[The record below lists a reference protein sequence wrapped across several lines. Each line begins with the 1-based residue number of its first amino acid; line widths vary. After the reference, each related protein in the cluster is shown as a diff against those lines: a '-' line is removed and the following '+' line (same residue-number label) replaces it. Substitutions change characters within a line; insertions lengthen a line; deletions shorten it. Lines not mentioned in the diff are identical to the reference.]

1 MQQIDHLVN
10 SLDPLRYFEV
20 VAGEQRVDN
29 GKYHEWRPALN
40 L

>member
-10 SLDPLRYFEV
+10 SLDPLECFEV
-20 VAGEQRVDN
+20 VEDEQPADN
-29 GKYHEWRPALN
+29 GKYREWRPQLN